1 MRQRAGAPRWRAAE
15 SREAGFPPKQ
25 PAPDM
30 LRARGGGIPG
40 SQMSVLGARGGEAR
54 ADERRGERRRL
65 RISRSVEI
73 YYNDALF
80 YVKNNLCEKIWHPLG
95 GHYLKRHR
103 GRAERY
109 LRQLRPL
116 P

>member
-54 ADERRGERRRL
+54 ADERRGEERGERRRL

-73 YYNDALF
+73 YYNNALF
-80 YVKNNLCEKIWHPLG
+80 YVKNNL
-95 GHYLKRHR
+95 
-103 GRAERY
+103 
-109 LRQLRPL
+109 
-116 P
+116 

>member
-1 MRQRAGAPRWRAAE
+1 MRQRAGAPRWRAVE

-30 LRARGGGIPG
+30 LRAREGGIPG
-40 SQMSVLGARGGEAR
+40 SQMSVLGARGGEAH

-80 YVKNNLCEKIWHPLG
+80 YVKNNL
-95 GHYLKRHR
+95 
-103 GRAERY
+103 
-109 LRQLRPL
+109 
-116 P
+116 

>member
-54 ADERRGERRRL
+54 ADERREERGERRRL

-73 YYNDALF
+73 YYNNALF
-80 YVKNNLCEKIWHPLG
+80 YVKNNL
-95 GHYLKRHR
+95 
-103 GRAERY
+103 
-109 LRQLRPL
+109 
-116 P
+116 

>member
-40 SQMSVLGARGGEAR
+40 SQMSVLGARGGEAH
-54 ADERRGERRRL
+54 ADERRGEKRREEERGGERRRL

-80 YVKNNLCEKIWHPLG
+80 YVKNNL
-95 GHYLKRHR
+95 
-103 GRAERY
+103 
-109 LRQLRPL
+109 
-116 P
+116 

>member
-30 LRARGGGIPG
+30 LRARGGIPG
-40 SQMSVLGARGGEAR
+40 SQMSVLGARGGEAH

-73 YYNDALF
+73 YYIDALF
-80 YVKNNLCEKIWHPLG
+80 YVKNNL
-95 GHYLKRHR
+95 
-103 GRAERY
+103 
-109 LRQLRPL
+109 
-116 P
+116 

>member
-54 ADERRGERRRL
+54 ADERRGERREERGERRRL

-73 YYNDALF
+73 YYNNALF
-80 YVKNNLCEKIWHPLG
+80 YVKNNL
-95 GHYLKRHR
+95 
-103 GRAERY
+103 
-109 LRQLRPL
+109 
-116 P
+116 

>member
-40 SQMSVLGARGGEAR
+40 SQMSVLGARGGEAH

-73 YYNDALF
+73 YYNNALF
-80 YVKNNLCEKIWHPLG
+80 YVKNNL
-95 GHYLKRHR
+95 
-103 GRAERY
+103 
-109 LRQLRPL
+109 
-116 P
+116 

>member
-30 LRARGGGIPG
+30 LRA
-40 SQMSVLGARGGEAR
+40 LGARGGEAH

-80 YVKNNLCEKIWHPLG
+80 YVKNNL
-95 GHYLKRHR
+95 
-103 GRAERY
+103 
-109 LRQLRPL
+109 
-116 P
+116 

>member
-30 LRARGGGIPG
+30 LRARGGDPGLANECPWRPGGI
-40 SQMSVLGARGGEAR
+40 GACGGEKRRGGV
-54 ADERRGERRRL
+54 

-73 YYNDALF
+73 YYSDELF
-80 YVKNNLCEKIWHPLG
+80 YVKNNL
-95 GHYLKRHR
+95 
-103 GRAERY
+103 
-109 LRQLRPL
+109 
-116 P
+116 